1 MNKNMNLVMTMALV
15 LCIHGT
21 TFAQVT
27 SKRLEFDV
35 ASVRQTPAGSQA
47 SLGLRTT
54 GAGSVTITS
63 DRASY
68 RNITLKS
75 LLTRAY
81 NLKPFQ
87 ISGPAWIDSE
97 RYDVLATIP
106 EGTPIEDVPVML
118 QHLLAE
124 RFRITLHSETKQHSG
139 YSLGIGKGGPKLKLS
154 AENNNSDP
162 SANPD
167 ASRRQAS
174 LSFTMGGSSTV
185 MNFKG
190 ETMPAFADF
199 LSRTLGRPIIDS
211 TGLPGK
217 FDIALPV
224 SMGVIM
230 PGAQETGADGS
241 PVESDSSMASL
252 FTAIHDLGLK
262 LDSDKVPLKCIVVD
276 KAKKIPTEN

>member
-1 MNKNMNLVMTMALV
+1 MAMALV
-15 LCIHGT
+15 PGVQGT
-21 TFAQVT
+21 TFAQAT
-27 SKRLEFDV
+27 SKPLEFEV
-35 ASVRQTPAGSQA
+35 ASVRQAAPAGSQPSSPGMA
-47 SLGLRTT
+47 RTT
-54 GAGSVTITS
+54 GAGAVTITS

-68 RNITLKS
+68 RGITLKS
-75 LLTRAY
+75 LLMMAY
-81 NLKPFQ
+81 DLKPLQ

-97 RYDVLATIP
+97 RYDIVANIP
-106 EGTPIEDVPVML
+106 EGSTKEDVPAML

-124 RFRITLHSETKQHSG
+124 RFRITLHTETKDHSG
-139 YSLGIGKGGPKLKLS
+139 YILGIGKGGPKLKPS
-154 AENNNSDP
+154 AP

-167 ASRRQAS
+167 ASRRQSS

-199 LSRTLGRPIIDS
+199 LSHPLGRPVIDS

-241 PVESDSSMASL
+241 PVESDSSMSSL

-262 LDSDKVPLKCIVVD
+262 LDAGKVPLKCIVVD
-276 KAKKIPTEN
+276 KAQKIPTEN